1 MLAQYQDCRDERNDW
16 ESEWRDISDFLI
28 PGRGVYNVYSRP
40 RKRKL
45 TSPKVVNTIGED
57 ALGVLTSGMHGGL
70 TSPSRPWFSLEWA
83 DFKIRKIEPIVQW
96 LQECNDL
103 LLTGFQSS
111 NFYSI
116 INSFYTEYA
125 GFGTG
130 SVYMGEDTDSDF
142 VPFRFEL
149 LTAGEYAF
157 DVDFKGKPD
166 KYFRTIYKSARNI
179 VERYGDAAPEDM
191 RRAVEE
197 NSAGIDKVDQVLV
210 ECVFKEPY
218 KNEFGED
225 MPYTRVTYIV
235 SSTGRGGAVLGLKE
249 DELEVTGFHEF
260 PYPTARWSVI
270 GSDVY
275 GVGPGSRALPDIKRL
290 QEVEKGFLMAV
301 HKTLEPPINAPAKM
315 KNKINTLPGGRNY
328 YSNPSEM
335 VKELYNVRFDFQGV
349 GAATERIEQRIQ
361 RNFFNDIFLTGTRDP
376 NASPLRTGQVQ
387 VQEQEK
393 MLRMGPI
400 IERLQNEFL
409 QPIVER
415 GFNIMLR
422 KGLFPPLDPQ
432 FAEMVGDYNI
442 HLVSPLAT
450 AQRAVALQ
458 GINSFLGFIGQAA
471 QFDQQ
476 IMDNVDIDEA
486 AREYGDITGVRLGIL
501 RKQEDVDNIRRQRQ
515 KQMRA
520 QQQKEEQAA
529 MMQGAGQLN
538 ADRANARKA
547 EAEAGV
553 AMLEGQQMAE
563 NMGMI

>member
-1 MLAQYQDCRDERNDW
+1 
-16 ESEWRDISDFLI
+16 
-28 PGRGVYNVYSRP
+28 
-40 RKRKL
+40 
-45 TSPKVVNTIGED
+45 
-57 ALGVLTSGMHGGL
+57 
-70 TSPSRPWFSLEWA
+70 
-83 DFKIRKIEPIVQW
+83 
-96 LQECNDL
+96 
-103 LLTGFQSS
+103 
-111 NFYSI
+111 
-116 INSFYTEYA
+116 
-125 GFGTG
+125 
-130 SVYMGEDTDSDF
+130 
-142 VPFRFEL
+142 
-149 LTAGEYAF
+149 
-157 DVDFKGKPD
+157 
-166 KYFRTIYKSARNI
+166 
-179 VERYGDAAPEDM
+179 
-191 RRAVEE
+191 
-197 NSAGIDKVDQVLV
+197 
-210 ECVFKEPY
+210 
-218 KNEFGED
+218 
-225 MPYTRVTYIV
+225 
-235 SSTGRGGAVLGLKE
+235 
-249 DELEVTGFHEF
+249 
-260 PYPTARWSVI
+260 
-270 GSDVY
+270 
-275 GVGPGSRALPDIKRL
+275 
-290 QEVEKGFLMAV
+290 
-301 HKTLEPPINAPAKM
+301 
-315 KNKINTLPGGRNY
+315 
-328 YSNPSEM
+328 
-335 VKELYNVRFDFQGV
+335 
-349 GAATERIEQRIQ
+349 
-361 RNFFNDIFLTGTRDP
+361 
-376 NASPLRTGQVQ
+376 
-387 VQEQEK
+387 